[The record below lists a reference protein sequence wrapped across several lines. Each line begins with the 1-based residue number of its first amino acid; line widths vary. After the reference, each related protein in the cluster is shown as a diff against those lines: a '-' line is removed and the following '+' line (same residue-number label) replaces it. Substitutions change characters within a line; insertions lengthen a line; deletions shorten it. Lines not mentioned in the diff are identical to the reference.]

1 MYEEEW
7 GSKQVEVEMERK
19 IIIAIII
26 IVIIINIGVIIILE
40 RWFPTPL
47 RVPGVSSDA
56 LSLER
61 MCAGNVPS
69 CFSTSLSS
77 SSSSSS
83 LSQSWPMAVG
93 WQGIAGRNV
102 GPRYISSGSI
112 LGCSQRLASHL
123 RSSARIGCLTRGP
136 N

>member
-1 MYEEEW
+1 M
-7 GSKQVEVEMERK
+7 SPLNKDAKQLDVSSVPENFIVIV
-19 IIIAIII
+19 II
-26 IVIIINIGVIIILE
+26 IIINIGVIIILE

-77 SSSSSS
+77 S
-83 LSQSWPMAVG
+83 
-93 WQGIAGRNV
+93 
-102 GPRYISSGSI
+102 
-112 LGCSQRLASHL
+112 
-123 RSSARIGCLTRGP
+123 
-136 N
+136 